1 MALFQAP
8 SMEMGMALFQ
18 TSHKVID
25 PQLVPKKVLL
35 TEGICKLCGPS
46 PMAAAMCQSGHLANP
61 ALIPIGPKGPWVL
74 PLGQMGQVIEE
85 VEFGTQLPPQVIING
100 CFQPYI
106 MLEAFLGFVAS
117 LHGLLICQKTSAP
130 AKIS

>member
-1 MALFQAP
+1 
-8 SMEMGMALFQ
+8 MEMGMALFQ
-18 TSHKVID
+18 TSQKVID
-25 PQLVPKKVLL
+25 PQLVRKKVLL

-61 ALIPIGPKGPWVL
+61 ALSPIGPKGPWVL